1 MLGKFKNYP
10 TGTKVLLVG
19 GCVVFTIAVVLSVVA
34 FVVM

>member
-1 MLGKFKNYP
+1 MLDKFKNYP

-19 GCVVFTIAVVLSVVA
+19 GCVVFVTAIVLSVVA